1 MNTINLYIVVQHFEK
16 KEKDTY
22 DGVEIIHY
30 VMFRCVCKRNNK
42 VQPSK
47 ARSEWVRHPFDPRET
62 KQETQ
67 SLFFFIKKAPT
78 VPRLA
83 TIIDT
88 FNLSALNCVHTQ
100 AHSKYTGNNAKF
112 AAASLPDGAATFDD
126 LWQVIPPP
134 PPPTYYG
141 GPSTPTSVLSEVGSK
156 LLFADLC

>member
-1 MNTINLYIVVQHFEK
+1 
-16 KEKDTY
+16 
-22 DGVEIIHY
+22 
-30 VMFRCVCKRNNK
+30 MFRCVCKRNNK

-126 LWQVIPPP
+126 LWPVTPPP
-134 PPPTYYG
+134 PQTHPLLRGSEHTNQCPLG
-141 GPSTPTSVLSEVGSK
+141 GRQQATFCRFMLKCDILMTRNK
-156 LLFADLC
+156 